1 MIQKPKGDLARKR
14 QALLEAENERLRAA
28 ITLHHERC
36 KTLGLNLNRDKPQWG
51 GPWDH
56 ELWATVGLPSG
67 PLATDSTEAKS

>member
-1 MIQKPKGDLARKR
+1 MTTPLTKDA
-14 QALLEAENERLRAA
+14 AEAVAYKLVAEKLIEA

-36 KTLGLNLNRDKPQWG
+36 KTLGLNFNRDKPQWG

-67 PLATDSTEAKS
+67 PLATDSTEAQA